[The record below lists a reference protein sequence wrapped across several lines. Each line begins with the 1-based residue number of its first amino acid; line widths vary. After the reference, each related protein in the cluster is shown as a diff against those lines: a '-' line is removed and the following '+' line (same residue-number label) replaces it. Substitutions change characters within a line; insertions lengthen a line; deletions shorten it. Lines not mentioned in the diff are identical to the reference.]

1 MPKGLEGLIRLVYR
15 GWKKRHLEVQEAH
28 PDEEA
33 IASFLEGKL
42 SLKENEAFKSHLMH
56 CESCAEA
63 VGLSLTSGDAP
74 DNGIPLKLIN
84 FTKEKF
90 GLKDVPAL
98 EIALRIKEKMLEI
111 ISASGDILLGQELV
125 PAKVLRS
132 RNISEFKD
140 EIVILKDFNDI
151 RVQVKIENKAGKC
164 PTCKEIFVKTVKSY
178 TWKCMKCGFIQG
190 KDGTCPVDK
199 MKLKKHEVL
208 YMCVTDNVNQ
218 GEPGKCP
225 KCGQP
230 LSRKLIP
237 PKAF

>member
-42 SLKENEAFKSHLMH
+42 SLKESEAFKSHLMH

-63 VGLSLTSGDAP
+63 VGLSLTSGGAP

-90 GLKDVPAL
+90 GLKDAPAL

-125 PAKVLRS
+125 PAAVLRS
-132 RNISEFKD
+132 RNRSEFKD
-140 EIVILKDFNDI
+140 EVVILKDFNDI
-151 RVQVKIENKAGKC
+151 RVQVKIENKAGKY
-164 PTCKEIFVKTVKSY
+164 F
-178 TWKCMKCGFIQG
+178 
-190 KDGTCPVDK
+190 
-199 MKLKKHEVL
+199 
-208 YMCVTDNVNQ
+208 NVNIQ
-218 GEPGKCP
+218 AKHKQSKALIKDLRVTLFKEAVELESYLDDSGVVTFEHVFLGKY
-225 KCGQP
+225 KIE
-230 LSRKLIP
+230 LADLENNLASILLDVR
-237 PKAF
+237 A